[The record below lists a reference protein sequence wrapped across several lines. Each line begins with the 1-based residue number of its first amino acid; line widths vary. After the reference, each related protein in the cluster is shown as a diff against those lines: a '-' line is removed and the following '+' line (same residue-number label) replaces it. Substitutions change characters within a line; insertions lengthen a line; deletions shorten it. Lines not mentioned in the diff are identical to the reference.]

1 MTKKIQS
8 IPEAR
13 LLLESL
19 RSVGY
24 NEETAIADIID
35 NCISAKAHEIKIQ
48 FDWEKKRI
56 VISDDGL
63 GMSSKD
69 LIENMRIGS
78 SDPNQVRDE
87 RDLGRFGMGM
97 KTAAFSLGKKL
108 TVVTKS
114 NSTVSNASWDLEQ
127 IPSIGWNL
135 IIRDESEI
143 SEFSSQIDEQG
154 TVVIIENLDRVID
167 TDDEKKAKNKFYRIA
182 NRTEKHLALTFHRF
196 IEEDCLILELNDIP
210 IKAWNPFIV
219 ENSATQELPEE
230 SVFSDNGC
238 IKAIIQPY
246 VLPHKTKFAS
256 DDDYQLAGGPKGW
269 NYHQGI
275 YVYRNKRLI
284 ICGTWFDY
292 IKKEPA
298 YNLARIK
305 IDISSASDEDWKID
319 IKKSTASLP
328 SYVREAVER
337 EIDLCTEASARVYNS
352 RGNYSKSNVS
362 TPNLDYVWEQRKKDG
377 RYSFYINRKH
387 SLLNTIKKQLDEQG
401 KKTLFAYL
409 SLVENFA
416 PFMMSGVTD
425 SLQKGKNNAT
435 FDKTSLEYQI
445 QIKELEDK
453 CDYAENGDLVA
464 YIKSYAVFDYLKAL
478 LGTDSNGYEI
488 NQDVLCAADFGAPQ
502 KRKRFIVIGI
512 KKSLTDTVQLPIGIF
527 SEKDYRT
534 VQDAIGDLQN
544 VPTVTDVAE
553 DIGTPLKKAD
563 DISELGKSLRD
574 TDTLFNHIITK
585 TRETAMERFKVIKQG
600 ENFHSLNDSLKTNT
614 YTDANRTQNTIYLR
628 LAYNQPSGTVVN
640 VRKSMW
646 IHPELNR
653 AISIR
658 EAARLQTFPDSF
670 IFCGSKDKQYQQVG
684 NAVPPIMAKAIA
696 EKLADQLEQIEKRYE
711 R

>member
-1 MTKKIQS
+1 MYKVVDLFAGAGGLSLGFMQTKKYDIKVAFENNPAMQKTYKKNHMGVDVRDDVCLADYDDIQKKYGKIDVVIGGPPCQGFS
-8 IPEAR
+8 NANRQKNHAISQNNMLVKQYIRAIRELSPKAFVMENVSMLRSDVHRFYLDEADNELFGQEKYEIHMQSTKLVLLDKAYMFDCAKTIARSSSAITANIWPEDCYVS
-13 LLLESL
+13 LNVVYKMSKNHQKLLKTLKKHKKKLLEYADIYADEGKKNDIESNDIAL
-19 RSVGY
+19 RSY
-24 NEETAIADIID
+24 E
-35 NCISAKAHEIKIQ
+35 
-48 FDWEKKRI
+48 
-56 VISDDGL
+56 
-63 GMSSKD
+63 
-69 LIENMRIGS
+69 
-78 SDPNQVRDE
+78 
-87 RDLGRFGMGM
+87 
-97 KTAAFSLGKKL
+97 AFSAIK
-108 TVVTKS
+108 
-114 NSTVSNASWDLEQ
+114 Q
-127 IPSIGWNL
+127 
-135 IIRDESEI
+135 
-143 SEFSSQIDEQG
+143 FF
-154 TVVIIENLDRVID
+154 
-167 TDDEKKAKNKFYRIA
+167 DEK
-182 NRTEKHLALTFHRF
+182 
-196 IEEDCLILELNDIP
+196 LEADKLKDVI
-210 IKAWNPFIV
+210 
-219 ENSATQELPEE
+219 
-230 SVFSDNGC
+230 
-238 IKAIIQPY
+238 
-246 VLPHKTKFAS
+246 
-256 DDDYQLAGGPKGW
+256 
-269 NYHQGI
+269 
-275 YVYRNKRLI
+275 
-284 ICGTWFDY
+284 
-292 IKKEPA
+292 EPA
-298 YNLARIK
+298 IMIQRML
-305 IDISSASDEDWKID
+305 
-319 IKKSTASLP
+319 
-328 SYVREAVER
+328 
-337 EIDLCTEASARVYNS
+337 
-352 RGNYSKSNVS
+352 SKSKEIFDN
-362 TPNLDYVWEQRKKDG
+362 
-377 RYSFYINRKH
+377 H
-387 SLLNTIKKQLDEQG
+387 
-401 KKTLFAYL
+401 
-409 SLVENFA
+409 LV
-416 PFMMSGVTD
+416 V
-425 SLQKGKNNAT
+425 
-435 FDKTSLEYQI
+435 
-445 QIKELEDK
+445 DK

-585 TRETAMERFKVIKQG
+585 TRETAMERFKAIKQG

-696 EKLADQLEQIEKRYE
+696 EKLADQLEQIEKRFE

>member
-1 MTKKIQS
+1 MYKVVDLFAGAGGLSLGFMQTKKYDIKVAFENNPAMQKTYKKNHMGVDVQDDVCLADYNDIQKKYGKIDVVIGGPPCQGFS
-8 IPEAR
+8 NANRQKNHAISQNNMLVKQYIRAIRELSPKAFVMENVSMLRSDVHRFYLDEADNELFGQEKYEIHMQSTKLVLLDKAYMFDCAKTIARSSSAITANIWPEDCYVS
-13 LLLESL
+13 LNVVYKMSKNHQKLLKTLKKHKKKLLEYADIYADEGKKSDIESNDIAL
-19 RSVGY
+19 RSY
-24 NEETAIADIID
+24 E
-35 NCISAKAHEIKIQ
+35 
-48 FDWEKKRI
+48 
-56 VISDDGL
+56 
-63 GMSSKD
+63 
-69 LIENMRIGS
+69 
-78 SDPNQVRDE
+78 
-87 RDLGRFGMGM
+87 
-97 KTAAFSLGKKL
+97 AFSAVK
-108 TVVTKS
+108 
-114 NSTVSNASWDLEQ
+114 Q
-127 IPSIGWNL
+127 
-135 IIRDESEI
+135 
-143 SEFSSQIDEQG
+143 FF
-154 TVVIIENLDRVID
+154 
-167 TDDEKKAKNKFYRIA
+167 DEK
-182 NRTEKHLALTFHRF
+182 
-196 IEEDCLILELNDIP
+196 LEADKLKDVI
-210 IKAWNPFIV
+210 
-219 ENSATQELPEE
+219 
-230 SVFSDNGC
+230 
-238 IKAIIQPY
+238 
-246 VLPHKTKFAS
+246 
-256 DDDYQLAGGPKGW
+256 
-269 NYHQGI
+269 
-275 YVYRNKRLI
+275 
-284 ICGTWFDY
+284 
-292 IKKEPA
+292 EPA
-298 YNLARIK
+298 IMIQRML
-305 IDISSASDEDWKID
+305 
-319 IKKSTASLP
+319 
-328 SYVREAVER
+328 
-337 EIDLCTEASARVYNS
+337 
-352 RGNYSKSNVS
+352 SKSKEIFDN
-362 TPNLDYVWEQRKKDG
+362 
-377 RYSFYINRKH
+377 H
-387 SLLNTIKKQLDEQG
+387 
-401 KKTLFAYL
+401 
-409 SLVENFA
+409 LV
-416 PFMMSGVTD
+416 V
-425 SLQKGKNNAT
+425 
-435 FDKTSLEYQI
+435 
-445 QIKELEDK
+445 DK

-585 TRETAMERFKVIKQG
+585 TRETAMERFKAIKQG

-696 EKLADQLEQIEKRYE
+696 EKLADQLEQIEKRFE

>member
-1 MTKKIQS
+1 MYKVVDLFAGAGGLSLGFMQTKKYDIKVAFENNPAMQKTYKKNHMGVDVQDDVCLADYDDIQKKYGKIDVVIGGPPCQGFS
-8 IPEAR
+8 NANRQKNHAISQNNMLVKQYIRAIRELRPKAFVMENVSMLRSDVHRFYLDEADNELFGQEKYEIHMQSTKLVLLDKAYMFDCAKTIARSSSAITANIWPEDCYVS
-13 LLLESL
+13 LNVVYKMSKNHQKLLKTLKKHKKKLLEYADIYADEGEKNDIESNDIAL
-19 RSVGY
+19 RSY
-24 NEETAIADIID
+24 E
-35 NCISAKAHEIKIQ
+35 
-48 FDWEKKRI
+48 
-56 VISDDGL
+56 
-63 GMSSKD
+63 
-69 LIENMRIGS
+69 
-78 SDPNQVRDE
+78 
-87 RDLGRFGMGM
+87 
-97 KTAAFSLGKKL
+97 AFSAIK
-108 TVVTKS
+108 
-114 NSTVSNASWDLEQ
+114 Q
-127 IPSIGWNL
+127 
-135 IIRDESEI
+135 
-143 SEFSSQIDEQG
+143 FF
-154 TVVIIENLDRVID
+154 
-167 TDDEKKAKNKFYRIA
+167 DEK
-182 NRTEKHLALTFHRF
+182 
-196 IEEDCLILELNDIP
+196 LEADKLKDVI
-210 IKAWNPFIV
+210 
-219 ENSATQELPEE
+219 
-230 SVFSDNGC
+230 
-238 IKAIIQPY
+238 
-246 VLPHKTKFAS
+246 
-256 DDDYQLAGGPKGW
+256 
-269 NYHQGI
+269 
-275 YVYRNKRLI
+275 
-284 ICGTWFDY
+284 
-292 IKKEPA
+292 EPA
-298 YNLARIK
+298 IMIQRML
-305 IDISSASDEDWKID
+305 
-319 IKKSTASLP
+319 
-328 SYVREAVER
+328 
-337 EIDLCTEASARVYNS
+337 
-352 RGNYSKSNVS
+352 SKSKEIFDN
-362 TPNLDYVWEQRKKDG
+362 
-377 RYSFYINRKH
+377 H
-387 SLLNTIKKQLDEQG
+387 
-401 KKTLFAYL
+401 
-409 SLVENFA
+409 LV
-416 PFMMSGVTD
+416 V
-425 SLQKGKNNAT
+425 
-435 FDKTSLEYQI
+435 
-445 QIKELEDK
+445 DK

-585 TRETAMERFKVIKQG
+585 TRETAMERFKAIKQG

-696 EKLADQLEQIEKRYE
+696 EKLADQLEQIEKRFE

>member
-1 MTKKIQS
+1 MYKVVDLFAGAGGLSLGFMQTKKYDIKVAFENNPAMQKTYKKNHMGVDVRDDVCLADYDDIQKKYGKIDVVIGGPPCQGFS
-8 IPEAR
+8 NANRQKNHAISQNNMLVKQYIRAIRELSPKAFVMENVSMLRSDVHRFYLDEADNELFGQEKYEIHMQNTKLVLLDKAYMFDCAKTIARSPSAITANIWPEDCYVS
-13 LLLESL
+13 LNVVYKMSKNHQKLLKTLKKHKKKLLEYADVYADERKKSDIESNDIAL
-19 RSVGY
+19 RSY
-24 NEETAIADIID
+24 E
-35 NCISAKAHEIKIQ
+35 
-48 FDWEKKRI
+48 
-56 VISDDGL
+56 
-63 GMSSKD
+63 
-69 LIENMRIGS
+69 
-78 SDPNQVRDE
+78 
-87 RDLGRFGMGM
+87 
-97 KTAAFSLGKKL
+97 AFSAIK
-108 TVVTKS
+108 
-114 NSTVSNASWDLEQ
+114 Q
-127 IPSIGWNL
+127 
-135 IIRDESEI
+135 
-143 SEFSSQIDEQG
+143 FF
-154 TVVIIENLDRVID
+154 
-167 TDDEKKAKNKFYRIA
+167 DEK
-182 NRTEKHLALTFHRF
+182 
-196 IEEDCLILELNDIP
+196 LEADKLKDVI
-210 IKAWNPFIV
+210 
-219 ENSATQELPEE
+219 
-230 SVFSDNGC
+230 
-238 IKAIIQPY
+238 
-246 VLPHKTKFAS
+246 
-256 DDDYQLAGGPKGW
+256 
-269 NYHQGI
+269 
-275 YVYRNKRLI
+275 
-284 ICGTWFDY
+284 
-292 IKKEPA
+292 EPA
-298 YNLARIK
+298 IMIQRML
-305 IDISSASDEDWKID
+305 
-319 IKKSTASLP
+319 
-328 SYVREAVER
+328 
-337 EIDLCTEASARVYNS
+337 
-352 RGNYSKSNVS
+352 SKSKEIFDN
-362 TPNLDYVWEQRKKDG
+362 
-377 RYSFYINRKH
+377 H
-387 SLLNTIKKQLDEQG
+387 
-401 KKTLFAYL
+401 
-409 SLVENFA
+409 LV
-416 PFMMSGVTD
+416 V
-425 SLQKGKNNAT
+425 
-435 FDKTSLEYQI
+435 
-445 QIKELEDK
+445 DK

-585 TRETAMERFKVIKQG
+585 TRETALERFKVIKQG

>member
-1 MTKKIQS
+1 MHKVVDLFAGAGGLSLGFMQTKKYDIKVAFENNPAMQKTYKKNHMGVDVRDDVCLADYDDIQKKYGKIDVVIGGPPCQGFS
-8 IPEAR
+8 NANRQKNHAISQNNMLVKQYIRAIRELSPKAFVMENVSMLRSDVHRFYLDEADNELFGQEKYEIHMQNTKLVLLDKAYMFDCAKTIARSPSAITANIWPEDCYVS
-13 LLLESL
+13 LNVVYKMSKNHQKLLKTLKKHKKKLLEYADVYADERKKSDIESNDIAL
-19 RSVGY
+19 RSY
-24 NEETAIADIID
+24 E
-35 NCISAKAHEIKIQ
+35 
-48 FDWEKKRI
+48 
-56 VISDDGL
+56 
-63 GMSSKD
+63 
-69 LIENMRIGS
+69 
-78 SDPNQVRDE
+78 
-87 RDLGRFGMGM
+87 
-97 KTAAFSLGKKL
+97 AFSAIK
-108 TVVTKS
+108 
-114 NSTVSNASWDLEQ
+114 Q
-127 IPSIGWNL
+127 
-135 IIRDESEI
+135 
-143 SEFSSQIDEQG
+143 FF
-154 TVVIIENLDRVID
+154 
-167 TDDEKKAKNKFYRIA
+167 DEK
-182 NRTEKHLALTFHRF
+182 
-196 IEEDCLILELNDIP
+196 LEADKLKDVI
-210 IKAWNPFIV
+210 
-219 ENSATQELPEE
+219 
-230 SVFSDNGC
+230 
-238 IKAIIQPY
+238 
-246 VLPHKTKFAS
+246 
-256 DDDYQLAGGPKGW
+256 
-269 NYHQGI
+269 
-275 YVYRNKRLI
+275 
-284 ICGTWFDY
+284 
-292 IKKEPA
+292 EPA
-298 YNLARIK
+298 IMIQRML
-305 IDISSASDEDWKID
+305 
-319 IKKSTASLP
+319 
-328 SYVREAVER
+328 
-337 EIDLCTEASARVYNS
+337 
-352 RGNYSKSNVS
+352 SKSKEIFDN
-362 TPNLDYVWEQRKKDG
+362 
-377 RYSFYINRKH
+377 H
-387 SLLNTIKKQLDEQG
+387 
-401 KKTLFAYL
+401 
-409 SLVENFA
+409 LV
-416 PFMMSGVTD
+416 V
-425 SLQKGKNNAT
+425 
-435 FDKTSLEYQI
+435 
-445 QIKELEDK
+445 DK

>member
-1 MTKKIQS
+1 MYKVVDLFAGAGGLSLGFMQTKKYDIKVAFENNPAMQKTYKKNHMGVDVRDDVCLADYDDIQKKYGKIDVVIGGAPRQGFS
-8 IPEAR
+8 NANRQKNHAISQNNMLVKQYIRAIRELSPKAFVMENVSMLRSDVHRFYLDEADNELFGQEKYEIHMQNTKLVLLDKAYMFDCAKTIARSPSAITANIWPEDCYVS
-13 LLLESL
+13 LNVVYKMSKNHQKLLKTLKKHKKKLLEYADVYADERKKSDIESNDIAL
-19 RSVGY
+19 RSY
-24 NEETAIADIID
+24 E
-35 NCISAKAHEIKIQ
+35 
-48 FDWEKKRI
+48 
-56 VISDDGL
+56 
-63 GMSSKD
+63 
-69 LIENMRIGS
+69 
-78 SDPNQVRDE
+78 
-87 RDLGRFGMGM
+87 
-97 KTAAFSLGKKL
+97 AFSAIK
-108 TVVTKS
+108 
-114 NSTVSNASWDLEQ
+114 Q
-127 IPSIGWNL
+127 
-135 IIRDESEI
+135 
-143 SEFSSQIDEQG
+143 FF
-154 TVVIIENLDRVID
+154 
-167 TDDEKKAKNKFYRIA
+167 DEK
-182 NRTEKHLALTFHRF
+182 
-196 IEEDCLILELNDIP
+196 LEADKLKDVI
-210 IKAWNPFIV
+210 
-219 ENSATQELPEE
+219 
-230 SVFSDNGC
+230 
-238 IKAIIQPY
+238 
-246 VLPHKTKFAS
+246 
-256 DDDYQLAGGPKGW
+256 
-269 NYHQGI
+269 
-275 YVYRNKRLI
+275 
-284 ICGTWFDY
+284 
-292 IKKEPA
+292 EPA
-298 YNLARIK
+298 IMIQRML
-305 IDISSASDEDWKID
+305 
-319 IKKSTASLP
+319 
-328 SYVREAVER
+328 
-337 EIDLCTEASARVYNS
+337 
-352 RGNYSKSNVS
+352 SKSKEIFDN
-362 TPNLDYVWEQRKKDG
+362 
-377 RYSFYINRKH
+377 H
-387 SLLNTIKKQLDEQG
+387 
-401 KKTLFAYL
+401 
-409 SLVENFA
+409 LV
-416 PFMMSGVTD
+416 V
-425 SLQKGKNNAT
+425 
-435 FDKTSLEYQI
+435 
-445 QIKELEDK
+445 DK

>member
-1 MTKKIQS
+1 MYKVVDLFAGAGGLSLGFMQTKKYDIKVAFENNPAMQKTYKKNHMGVDVRDDVCLADYDDIQKKYGKIDVVIGGPPCQGFS
-8 IPEAR
+8 NANRQKNHAISQNNMLVKQYIRAIRELSPKAFVMENVSMLRSDVHRFYLDEADNELFGQEKYEIHMQNTKLVLLDKAYMFDCAKTIARSPSAITANIWPEDCYVS
-13 LLLESL
+13 LNVVYKMSKNHQKLLKTLKKHKKKLLEYADVYADERKKSDIESNDIAL
-19 RSVGY
+19 RSYEAVS
-24 NEETAIADIID
+24 AI
-35 NCISAKAHEIKIQ
+35 KQ
-48 FDWEKKRI
+48 F
-56 VISDDGL
+56 
-63 GMSSKD
+63 
-69 LIENMRIGS
+69 
-78 SDPNQVRDE
+78 
-87 RDLGRFGMGM
+87 F
-97 KTAAFSLGKKL
+97 
-108 TVVTKS
+108 
-114 NSTVSNASWDLEQ
+114 
-127 IPSIGWNL
+127 
-135 IIRDESEI
+135 
-143 SEFSSQIDEQG
+143 
-154 TVVIIENLDRVID
+154 
-167 TDDEKKAKNKFYRIA
+167 DEK
-182 NRTEKHLALTFHRF
+182 
-196 IEEDCLILELNDIP
+196 LEADKLKDVI
-210 IKAWNPFIV
+210 
-219 ENSATQELPEE
+219 
-230 SVFSDNGC
+230 
-238 IKAIIQPY
+238 
-246 VLPHKTKFAS
+246 
-256 DDDYQLAGGPKGW
+256 
-269 NYHQGI
+269 
-275 YVYRNKRLI
+275 
-284 ICGTWFDY
+284 
-292 IKKEPA
+292 EPA
-298 YNLARIK
+298 IMIQRML
-305 IDISSASDEDWKID
+305 
-319 IKKSTASLP
+319 
-328 SYVREAVER
+328 
-337 EIDLCTEASARVYNS
+337 
-352 RGNYSKSNVS
+352 SKSKEIFDN
-362 TPNLDYVWEQRKKDG
+362 
-377 RYSFYINRKH
+377 H
-387 SLLNTIKKQLDEQG
+387 
-401 KKTLFAYL
+401 
-409 SLVENFA
+409 LV
-416 PFMMSGVTD
+416 V
-425 SLQKGKNNAT
+425 
-435 FDKTSLEYQI
+435 
-445 QIKELEDK
+445 DK

>member
-1 MTKKIQS
+1 MYKVVDLFAGAGGLSLGFMQTKKYDIKVAFENNPAMQKTYKKNHMGVDVRDDVCLADYDDIQKKYGKIDVVIGGPPCQGFS
-8 IPEAR
+8 NANRQKNHAISQNNMLVKQYIRAIRELRPMAFVMENVSMLRSDVHRFYLDEADNKLFGQEKHEIHMQNTKLVLLDKAYMFDCAKTIARSPSAITANIWPEDCYVS
-13 LLLESL
+13 LNVVYKMSKNHQKLLKTLKKHKKKLLEYADVYADERKKSDIESNDIAL
-19 RSVGY
+19 RSY
-24 NEETAIADIID
+24 E
-35 NCISAKAHEIKIQ
+35 
-48 FDWEKKRI
+48 
-56 VISDDGL
+56 
-63 GMSSKD
+63 
-69 LIENMRIGS
+69 
-78 SDPNQVRDE
+78 
-87 RDLGRFGMGM
+87 
-97 KTAAFSLGKKL
+97 AFSAIK
-108 TVVTKS
+108 
-114 NSTVSNASWDLEQ
+114 Q
-127 IPSIGWNL
+127 
-135 IIRDESEI
+135 
-143 SEFSSQIDEQG
+143 FF
-154 TVVIIENLDRVID
+154 
-167 TDDEKKAKNKFYRIA
+167 DEK
-182 NRTEKHLALTFHRF
+182 
-196 IEEDCLILELNDIP
+196 LEADKLKDVI
-210 IKAWNPFIV
+210 
-219 ENSATQELPEE
+219 
-230 SVFSDNGC
+230 
-238 IKAIIQPY
+238 
-246 VLPHKTKFAS
+246 
-256 DDDYQLAGGPKGW
+256 
-269 NYHQGI
+269 
-275 YVYRNKRLI
+275 
-284 ICGTWFDY
+284 
-292 IKKEPA
+292 EPA
-298 YNLARIK
+298 IMIQRML
-305 IDISSASDEDWKID
+305 
-319 IKKSTASLP
+319 
-328 SYVREAVER
+328 
-337 EIDLCTEASARVYNS
+337 
-352 RGNYSKSNVS
+352 SKSKEIFDN
-362 TPNLDYVWEQRKKDG
+362 
-377 RYSFYINRKH
+377 H
-387 SLLNTIKKQLDEQG
+387 
-401 KKTLFAYL
+401 
-409 SLVENFA
+409 LVVN
-416 PFMMSGVTD
+416 
-425 SLQKGKNNAT
+425 
-435 FDKTSLEYQI
+435 
-445 QIKELEDK
+445 K

-585 TRETAMERFKVIKQG
+585 TRETAMERFKAIKQG

>member
-1 MTKKIQS
+1 MYKVVDLFAGAGGLSLGFMQTKKYDIKVAFENNPAMQKTYKKNHMGVDVQDDVCLADYNDIQKKYGKIDVVIGGPPCQGFS
-8 IPEAR
+8 NANRQKNHAISQNNMLVKQYIRAIRELSPKAFVMENVSMLRSDVHRFYLDEADNELFGREKYEIHMQSTKLVLLDKAYMFDCAKTIARSSSAITANIWPEDCYVS
-13 LLLESL
+13 LNVVYKMSKNHQKLLKTLKKHKKKLLEYADIYADEGKKNDIESNDIAL
-19 RSVGY
+19 RSY
-24 NEETAIADIID
+24 E
-35 NCISAKAHEIKIQ
+35 
-48 FDWEKKRI
+48 
-56 VISDDGL
+56 
-63 GMSSKD
+63 
-69 LIENMRIGS
+69 
-78 SDPNQVRDE
+78 
-87 RDLGRFGMGM
+87 
-97 KTAAFSLGKKL
+97 AFSAIK
-108 TVVTKS
+108 
-114 NSTVSNASWDLEQ
+114 Q
-127 IPSIGWNL
+127 
-135 IIRDESEI
+135 
-143 SEFSSQIDEQG
+143 FF
-154 TVVIIENLDRVID
+154 
-167 TDDEKKAKNKFYRIA
+167 DEK
-182 NRTEKHLALTFHRF
+182 
-196 IEEDCLILELNDIP
+196 LEADKLKDVI
-210 IKAWNPFIV
+210 
-219 ENSATQELPEE
+219 
-230 SVFSDNGC
+230 
-238 IKAIIQPY
+238 
-246 VLPHKTKFAS
+246 
-256 DDDYQLAGGPKGW
+256 
-269 NYHQGI
+269 
-275 YVYRNKRLI
+275 
-284 ICGTWFDY
+284 
-292 IKKEPA
+292 EPA
-298 YNLARIK
+298 IMIQRML
-305 IDISSASDEDWKID
+305 
-319 IKKSTASLP
+319 
-328 SYVREAVER
+328 
-337 EIDLCTEASARVYNS
+337 
-352 RGNYSKSNVS
+352 SKSKEIFDN
-362 TPNLDYVWEQRKKDG
+362 
-377 RYSFYINRKH
+377 H
-387 SLLNTIKKQLDEQG
+387 
-401 KKTLFAYL
+401 
-409 SLVENFA
+409 LV
-416 PFMMSGVTD
+416 V
-425 SLQKGKNNAT
+425 
-435 FDKTSLEYQI
+435 
-445 QIKELEDK
+445 DK

-585 TRETAMERFKVIKQG
+585 TRETAMERFKAIKQG

-696 EKLADQLEQIEKRYE
+696 EKLADQLEQIEKRFE

>member
-1 MTKKIQS
+1 MYKVVDLFAGAGGLSLGFMQTKKYDIKVAFENNPAMQKTYKKNHMGVDVQDDVCLADYNDIQKKYGKIDVVIGGPPCQGFS
-8 IPEAR
+8 NANRQKNHAISQNNMLVKQYIRAIRELSPKAFVMENVSMLRSDVHRFYLDEADNELFGQEKYEIHMQSTKLVLLDKAYMFDCAKTIARSSSAITANIWPEDCYVS
-13 LLLESL
+13 LNVVYKMSKNHQKLLKTLKKHKKKLLEYADIYADEGKKNDIESNDVAL
-19 RSVGY
+19 RSY
-24 NEETAIADIID
+24 E
-35 NCISAKAHEIKIQ
+35 
-48 FDWEKKRI
+48 
-56 VISDDGL
+56 
-63 GMSSKD
+63 
-69 LIENMRIGS
+69 
-78 SDPNQVRDE
+78 
-87 RDLGRFGMGM
+87 
-97 KTAAFSLGKKL
+97 AFSAIK
-108 TVVTKS
+108 
-114 NSTVSNASWDLEQ
+114 Q
-127 IPSIGWNL
+127 
-135 IIRDESEI
+135 
-143 SEFSSQIDEQG
+143 FF
-154 TVVIIENLDRVID
+154 
-167 TDDEKKAKNKFYRIA
+167 DEK
-182 NRTEKHLALTFHRF
+182 
-196 IEEDCLILELNDIP
+196 LEADKLKDVI
-210 IKAWNPFIV
+210 
-219 ENSATQELPEE
+219 
-230 SVFSDNGC
+230 
-238 IKAIIQPY
+238 
-246 VLPHKTKFAS
+246 
-256 DDDYQLAGGPKGW
+256 
-269 NYHQGI
+269 
-275 YVYRNKRLI
+275 
-284 ICGTWFDY
+284 
-292 IKKEPA
+292 EPA
-298 YNLARIK
+298 IMIQRML
-305 IDISSASDEDWKID
+305 
-319 IKKSTASLP
+319 
-328 SYVREAVER
+328 
-337 EIDLCTEASARVYNS
+337 
-352 RGNYSKSNVS
+352 SKSKEIFDN
-362 TPNLDYVWEQRKKDG
+362 
-377 RYSFYINRKH
+377 H
-387 SLLNTIKKQLDEQG
+387 
-401 KKTLFAYL
+401 
-409 SLVENFA
+409 LV
-416 PFMMSGVTD
+416 V
-425 SLQKGKNNAT
+425 
-435 FDKTSLEYQI
+435 
-445 QIKELEDK
+445 DK

-585 TRETAMERFKVIKQG
+585 TRETAMERFKAIKQG

-696 EKLADQLEQIEKRYE
+696 EKLADQLEQIEKRFE

>member
-1 MTKKIQS
+1 MYKVVDLFAGAGGLSLGFMQTKKYDIKVAFENNPAMQKTYKKNHMGVDVQDDVCLADYNDIQKKYGKIDVVIGGPPCQGFS
-8 IPEAR
+8 NANRQKNHAISQNNMLVKQYIRAIRELSPKAFVMENVSMLRSDVHRFYLDEADNELFGQEKYEIHMQNTKLVLLDKAYMFDCAKTIARSPSAITANIWPEDCYVS
-13 LLLESL
+13 LNVVYKMSKNHQKLLKTLKKHKKKLLEYADIYADEGKKNDIESNDIAL
-19 RSVGY
+19 RSY
-24 NEETAIADIID
+24 E
-35 NCISAKAHEIKIQ
+35 
-48 FDWEKKRI
+48 
-56 VISDDGL
+56 
-63 GMSSKD
+63 
-69 LIENMRIGS
+69 
-78 SDPNQVRDE
+78 
-87 RDLGRFGMGM
+87 
-97 KTAAFSLGKKL
+97 AFSAIK
-108 TVVTKS
+108 
-114 NSTVSNASWDLEQ
+114 Q
-127 IPSIGWNL
+127 
-135 IIRDESEI
+135 
-143 SEFSSQIDEQG
+143 FF
-154 TVVIIENLDRVID
+154 
-167 TDDEKKAKNKFYRIA
+167 DEK
-182 NRTEKHLALTFHRF
+182 
-196 IEEDCLILELNDIP
+196 LEADKLKDVI
-210 IKAWNPFIV
+210 
-219 ENSATQELPEE
+219 
-230 SVFSDNGC
+230 
-238 IKAIIQPY
+238 
-246 VLPHKTKFAS
+246 
-256 DDDYQLAGGPKGW
+256 
-269 NYHQGI
+269 
-275 YVYRNKRLI
+275 
-284 ICGTWFDY
+284 
-292 IKKEPA
+292 EPA
-298 YNLARIK
+298 IMIQRML
-305 IDISSASDEDWKID
+305 
-319 IKKSTASLP
+319 
-328 SYVREAVER
+328 
-337 EIDLCTEASARVYNS
+337 
-352 RGNYSKSNVS
+352 SKSKEIFDN
-362 TPNLDYVWEQRKKDG
+362 
-377 RYSFYINRKH
+377 H
-387 SLLNTIKKQLDEQG
+387 
-401 KKTLFAYL
+401 
-409 SLVENFA
+409 LV
-416 PFMMSGVTD
+416 V
-425 SLQKGKNNAT
+425 
-435 FDKTSLEYQI
+435 
-445 QIKELEDK
+445 DK

-585 TRETAMERFKVIKQG
+585 TRETAMERFKAIKQG

-696 EKLADQLEQIEKRYE
+696 EKLADQLEQIEKRFE

>member
-1 MTKKIQS
+1 MYKVVDLFAGAGGLSLGFMQTKKYDIKVAFENNPAMQKTYKKNHMGVDVRDDVCLADYDDIQKKYGKIDVVIGGPPCQGFS
-8 IPEAR
+8 NANRQKNHAISQNNMLVKQYIRAIRELRPKAFVMENVSMLRSDVHRFYLDEADNKLFDQEKYEIHMQSTKLVLLDKAYMFDCAKTIARSSSAITANIWPEDCYVS
-13 LLLESL
+13 LNVVYKMSKNHQKLLKTLKKHKKKLLEYADIYANEGEKNDIESNDIAL
-19 RSVGY
+19 RSY
-24 NEETAIADIID
+24 E
-35 NCISAKAHEIKIQ
+35 
-48 FDWEKKRI
+48 
-56 VISDDGL
+56 
-63 GMSSKD
+63 
-69 LIENMRIGS
+69 
-78 SDPNQVRDE
+78 
-87 RDLGRFGMGM
+87 
-97 KTAAFSLGKKL
+97 AFSAIK
-108 TVVTKS
+108 
-114 NSTVSNASWDLEQ
+114 Q
-127 IPSIGWNL
+127 
-135 IIRDESEI
+135 
-143 SEFSSQIDEQG
+143 FF
-154 TVVIIENLDRVID
+154 
-167 TDDEKKAKNKFYRIA
+167 DEK
-182 NRTEKHLALTFHRF
+182 
-196 IEEDCLILELNDIP
+196 LEADKLKDVI
-210 IKAWNPFIV
+210 
-219 ENSATQELPEE
+219 
-230 SVFSDNGC
+230 
-238 IKAIIQPY
+238 
-246 VLPHKTKFAS
+246 
-256 DDDYQLAGGPKGW
+256 
-269 NYHQGI
+269 
-275 YVYRNKRLI
+275 
-284 ICGTWFDY
+284 
-292 IKKEPA
+292 EPA
-298 YNLARIK
+298 IMIQRML
-305 IDISSASDEDWKID
+305 
-319 IKKSTASLP
+319 
-328 SYVREAVER
+328 
-337 EIDLCTEASARVYNS
+337 
-352 RGNYSKSNVS
+352 SKSKEIFDN
-362 TPNLDYVWEQRKKDG
+362 
-377 RYSFYINRKH
+377 H
-387 SLLNTIKKQLDEQG
+387 
-401 KKTLFAYL
+401 
-409 SLVENFA
+409 LV
-416 PFMMSGVTD
+416 V
-425 SLQKGKNNAT
+425 
-435 FDKTSLEYQI
+435 
-445 QIKELEDK
+445 DK

-585 TRETAMERFKVIKQG
+585 TRETAMERFKAIKQG

-696 EKLADQLEQIEKRYE
+696 EKLADQLEQIEKRFE

>member
-1 MTKKIQS
+1 MYKVVDLFAGAGGLSLGFMQTKKYDIKVAFENNPAMQKTYKKNHMGVDVRDDVCLADYDDIQKKYGKIDVVIGGPPCQGFS
-8 IPEAR
+8 NANRQKNHAISQNNMLVKQYIRAIRELRPKAFVMENVSMLRSDVHRFYLDEADNKLFDQEKYEIHMQSTKLVLLDKAYMFDCAKTIARSSSAITANIWPEDCYVS
-13 LLLESL
+13 LNVVYKMSKNHQKLLKTLKKHKKKLLEYADIYANEGEKNDIESNDIAL
-19 RSVGY
+19 RSY
-24 NEETAIADIID
+24 E
-35 NCISAKAHEIKIQ
+35 
-48 FDWEKKRI
+48 
-56 VISDDGL
+56 
-63 GMSSKD
+63 
-69 LIENMRIGS
+69 
-78 SDPNQVRDE
+78 
-87 RDLGRFGMGM
+87 
-97 KTAAFSLGKKL
+97 AFSAIK
-108 TVVTKS
+108 
-114 NSTVSNASWDLEQ
+114 Q
-127 IPSIGWNL
+127 
-135 IIRDESEI
+135 
-143 SEFSSQIDEQG
+143 FF
-154 TVVIIENLDRVID
+154 
-167 TDDEKKAKNKFYRIA
+167 DEK
-182 NRTEKHLALTFHRF
+182 
-196 IEEDCLILELNDIP
+196 LEADKLKDVI
-210 IKAWNPFIV
+210 
-219 ENSATQELPEE
+219 
-230 SVFSDNGC
+230 
-238 IKAIIQPY
+238 
-246 VLPHKTKFAS
+246 
-256 DDDYQLAGGPKGW
+256 
-269 NYHQGI
+269 
-275 YVYRNKRLI
+275 
-284 ICGTWFDY
+284 
-292 IKKEPA
+292 EPA
-298 YNLARIK
+298 IMIQRML
-305 IDISSASDEDWKID
+305 
-319 IKKSTASLP
+319 
-328 SYVREAVER
+328 
-337 EIDLCTEASARVYNS
+337 
-352 RGNYSKSNVS
+352 SKSKEIFDN
-362 TPNLDYVWEQRKKDG
+362 
-377 RYSFYINRKH
+377 H
-387 SLLNTIKKQLDEQG
+387 
-401 KKTLFAYL
+401 
-409 SLVENFA
+409 LV
-416 PFMMSGVTD
+416 
-425 SLQKGKNNAT
+425 L
-435 FDKTSLEYQI
+435 
-445 QIKELEDK
+445 DK

-585 TRETAMERFKVIKQG
+585 TRETAMERFKAIKQG

-696 EKLADQLEQIEKRYE
+696 EKLADQLEQIEKRFE

>member
-1 MTKKIQS
+1 MYKVVDLFAGAGGLSLGFMQTKKYDIKVAFENNPAMQKTYKKNHMGVDVRDDVCLADYDDIQKKYGKIDVVIGGPPCQGFLNAKRQKNHAIS
-8 IPEAR
+8 QNNMLVKQYIRAIRELSPKAFVMENVSMLRSDVHRFYLDEADNELFGQEKYEIHMQNTKLVLLDKAYMFDCAKTIARSPSAITANIWPEDCYVS
-13 LLLESL
+13 LNVVYKMSKNHQKLLKTLKKHKKKLLEYADVYADERKKSDIESNDIAL
-19 RSVGY
+19 RSY
-24 NEETAIADIID
+24 E
-35 NCISAKAHEIKIQ
+35 
-48 FDWEKKRI
+48 
-56 VISDDGL
+56 
-63 GMSSKD
+63 
-69 LIENMRIGS
+69 
-78 SDPNQVRDE
+78 
-87 RDLGRFGMGM
+87 
-97 KTAAFSLGKKL
+97 AFSAIK
-108 TVVTKS
+108 
-114 NSTVSNASWDLEQ
+114 Q
-127 IPSIGWNL
+127 
-135 IIRDESEI
+135 
-143 SEFSSQIDEQG
+143 FF
-154 TVVIIENLDRVID
+154 
-167 TDDEKKAKNKFYRIA
+167 DEK
-182 NRTEKHLALTFHRF
+182 
-196 IEEDCLILELNDIP
+196 LEADKLKDVI
-210 IKAWNPFIV
+210 
-219 ENSATQELPEE
+219 
-230 SVFSDNGC
+230 
-238 IKAIIQPY
+238 
-246 VLPHKTKFAS
+246 
-256 DDDYQLAGGPKGW
+256 
-269 NYHQGI
+269 
-275 YVYRNKRLI
+275 
-284 ICGTWFDY
+284 
-292 IKKEPA
+292 EPA
-298 YNLARIK
+298 IMIQRML
-305 IDISSASDEDWKID
+305 
-319 IKKSTASLP
+319 
-328 SYVREAVER
+328 
-337 EIDLCTEASARVYNS
+337 
-352 RGNYSKSNVS
+352 SKSKEIFDN
-362 TPNLDYVWEQRKKDG
+362 
-377 RYSFYINRKH
+377 H
-387 SLLNTIKKQLDEQG
+387 
-401 KKTLFAYL
+401 
-409 SLVENFA
+409 LV
-416 PFMMSGVTD
+416 V
-425 SLQKGKNNAT
+425 
-435 FDKTSLEYQI
+435 
-445 QIKELEDK
+445 DK

>member
-1 MTKKIQS
+1 MYKVVDLFAGAGGLSLGFMQTKKYDIKVAFENNPAMQKTYKKNHMGVDVQDDVCLADYNDIQKKYGKIDVVIGGPPCQGFS
-8 IPEAR
+8 NANRQKNHAISQNNMLVKQYIRAIRELSPKAFVMENVSMLRSDVHRFYLDEADNELFGQEKYEIHMQSTKLVLLDKAYMFDCAKTIARSSSAITANIWPEDCYVS
-13 LLLESL
+13 LNVVYKMSKNHQKLLKTLKKHKKKLLEYADIYADEGKKNDIESNDIAL
-19 RSVGY
+19 RSY
-24 NEETAIADIID
+24 E
-35 NCISAKAHEIKIQ
+35 
-48 FDWEKKRI
+48 
-56 VISDDGL
+56 
-63 GMSSKD
+63 
-69 LIENMRIGS
+69 
-78 SDPNQVRDE
+78 
-87 RDLGRFGMGM
+87 
-97 KTAAFSLGKKL
+97 AFSAIK
-108 TVVTKS
+108 
-114 NSTVSNASWDLEQ
+114 Q
-127 IPSIGWNL
+127 
-135 IIRDESEI
+135 
-143 SEFSSQIDEQG
+143 FF
-154 TVVIIENLDRVID
+154 
-167 TDDEKKAKNKFYRIA
+167 DEK
-182 NRTEKHLALTFHRF
+182 
-196 IEEDCLILELNDIP
+196 LEADKLKDVI
-210 IKAWNPFIV
+210 
-219 ENSATQELPEE
+219 
-230 SVFSDNGC
+230 
-238 IKAIIQPY
+238 
-246 VLPHKTKFAS
+246 
-256 DDDYQLAGGPKGW
+256 
-269 NYHQGI
+269 
-275 YVYRNKRLI
+275 
-284 ICGTWFDY
+284 
-292 IKKEPA
+292 EPA
-298 YNLARIK
+298 IMIQRML
-305 IDISSASDEDWKID
+305 
-319 IKKSTASLP
+319 
-328 SYVREAVER
+328 
-337 EIDLCTEASARVYNS
+337 
-352 RGNYSKSNVS
+352 SKSKEIFDN
-362 TPNLDYVWEQRKKDG
+362 
-377 RYSFYINRKH
+377 H
-387 SLLNTIKKQLDEQG
+387 
-401 KKTLFAYL
+401 
-409 SLVENFA
+409 LV
-416 PFMMSGVTD
+416 V
-425 SLQKGKNNAT
+425 
-435 FDKTSLEYQI
+435 
-445 QIKELEDK
+445 DK

-696 EKLADQLEQIEKRYE
+696 EKLADQLEQIEKRFE